1 MTDTYT
7 TTLEAMKAKG
17 QVMDV
22 LPILDDDMA
31 QKVLIAWTRII
42 VTRNKTT
49 GSTPPECETASGTEN
64 AAWNWL
70 WSGVEYDANDLA
82 AVAGIHIQMVKPKVD
97 QLKGNRLIFPDGTI
111 SEFAVKVLT
120 AKTHEAIRQMK
131 G

>member
-31 QKVLIAWTRII
+31 QRVLIAWPRITITR
-42 VTRNKTT
+42 
-49 GSTPPECETASGTEN
+49 TPTSDPMPEGDNTI
-64 AAWNWL
+64 WHWL
-70 WSGVEYDANDLA
+70 WLGIDYNAEELA
-82 AVAGIHIQMVKPKVD
+82 AVVGFQSKRVRLKVD

-111 SEFAVKVLT
+111 SEYAEKVLT